1 LFELLN
7 SGIDVNFQNEKSE
20 LRKRCRR
27 ERSEHAVDTPYS
39 HLMDWQKISTAR
51 VIASYI
57 SYGDEPNTAELNQ
70 AILAAGKKLLLPR
83 MIEQDNEVGLEW
95 VAWNGDP
102 QNLKARGRILEPIGP
117 AHLDL
122 NQIAVVIVPALQV
135 DGNGY
140 RLGQGGGFYDRALA
154 HLEGYTWSIAL
165 VFPEEISD
173 QRLPRE
179 SHDIPVNYYATYEKI
194 VSLH

>member
-1 LFELLN
+1 MFELLN
-7 SGIDVNFQNEKSE
+7 SGIDVNFQNEKSD
-20 LRKRCRR
+20 LRKRYRR

-39 HLMDWQKISTAR
+39 YLIDSKEISSAR

-57 SYGDEPNTAELNQ
+57 SYGDEPNTVELNQ
-70 AILAAGKKLLLPR
+70 AILTAGKKLLLPR
-83 MIEQDNEVGLEW
+83 MIEDRGEVGLEW

-117 AHLDL
+117 ADLNL

-135 DGNGY
+135 DGDGY

-154 HLEGYTWSIAL
+154 HLAAWSIAL
-165 VFPEEISD
+165 IFPEEISG
-173 QRLPRE
+173 QPLPRE